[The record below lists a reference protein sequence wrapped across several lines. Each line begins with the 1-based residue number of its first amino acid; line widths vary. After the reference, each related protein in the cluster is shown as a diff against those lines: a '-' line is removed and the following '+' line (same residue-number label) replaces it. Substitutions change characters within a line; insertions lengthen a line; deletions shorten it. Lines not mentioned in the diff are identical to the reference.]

1 MLLSRNLIG
10 WFQLIQTLQFQLIQ
24 TLQFQLIQTLQFQL
38 IQTLQFQLN
47 NPTASGRSLLQ

>member
-10 WFQLIQTLQFQLIQ
+10 W
-24 TLQFQLIQTLQFQL
+24 FQLIQTLQFQL

>member
-10 WFQLIQTLQFQLIQ
+10 WFQLIQ